1 MNKALQHIIRK
12 ITSLL
17 QENVSRET
25 VRNIGLSV
33 GVTLAL
39 SACSTS
45 KNTSTTRWYHSFT
58 ARYNTYYNG
67 NEAYKTGVQ
76 SQEEGHKD
84 NFTEMIP
91 FHVYANK
98 NTAEMGKSNYETAIE
113 KCEKTI
119 KQHSIKRKPARK
131 PGKKSEKEKAFLAQK
146 EFNPFLKNAWLLMA
160 KSQMRK
166 GEFSD
171 AAASFSYISRLYAN
185 NPSVLAQSR
194 AWLAQCYLE
203 LDWLYDAEEVLRN
216 MRRDSLPPNAKR
228 YYEPTQ
234 ALYHL
239 KSSNYKEAIPHL
251 LKTIH
256 YERSKRQRGRLY
268 FLTAQVYQQLGE
280 NRRAYKMLKKCLH
293 TNPPYEQAFN
303 ARVLMTEVM
312 SGGQSKQMLGRLKR
326 MAKNPNNSDYLDQVY
341 YAMGNIHLMQKDTLR
356 AIYAYEKGAKEATRS
371 GVEKGVLL
379 LHLGDL
385 YWTQGNYID
394 AQRCYQECIGLIE
407 KDHKAYKETARRSE
421 ILDEVVVPL
430 KDIKLQDSLQVLAKL
445 PEKEQLATVNRIIE
459 ELKKKEKEEKKK
471 QLETQA
477 QQRMNKIAANNGGQN
492 KGTQQTTQTVK
503 RLGDESTTFYFYT
516 ATAVSQGKQE
526 FEKRWGSRKDEDNWR
541 RMNKTVLAQDNEEEV
556 DTQEQDSIG
565 AVAQDSISSDSTKLV
580 AQKDTVKAEKKGKK
594 GKEELDPSQDPH
606 KPEYYLKDIPVTEEQ
621 LAASNEKLK
630 NALFQAAVLEKER
643 LEDFDLS
650 YKTFQ
655 RLMLEFPDF
664 DKKDEVY
671 YHLFLLHKRW
681 GDETAAL
688 DDRNRVV
695 NDFPDSKYATI
706 LSDPDYERNARYGK
720 HLEDSLYAE
729 TYTRYL
735 AGDYQQVV
743 RNASISGKSY
753 PNGQHRSKF
762 LFLEAM
768 SKLESNNYNGFKEE
782 LKFLVQNYPQSEVS
796 EMAGLIVKGIESGR
810 AIHSGA
816 YDASG
821 IWGRRTTGE
830 ATDSTRQVTFSDDR
844 WSNYIFLL
852 AYLPEE
858 TNEKQLLFE
867 MARYNFTSFMVRNF
881 DLQIDNREGVH
892 LLQVTGFRNYD
903 EAHLYAQQLFGDAH
917 MAELLK
923 PLHRYIISE
932 KNAAILGTSLSYDDY
947 NSFYEQHFA
956 PVTLPE
962 DLYLDE
968 PTEIR
973 EVNPEEMED
982 VEEENEDPDY

>member
-1 MNKALQHIIRK
+1 MRNVVLLVGGAL
-12 ITSLL
+12 L
-17 QENVSRET
+17 
-25 VRNIGLSV
+25 
-33 GVTLAL
+33 L

-58 ARYNTYYNG
+58 ARYNTYFNG

-91 FHVYANK
+91 FHVFANK
-98 NTAEMGKSNYETAIE
+98 TTAELGKSNYETTIE

-119 KQHSIKRKPARK
+119 KQHSIKRKPVRK
-131 PGKKSEKEKAFLAQK
+131 PGKKSEKQKAFLAQK
-146 EFNPFLKNAWLLMA
+146 EFNPFLKNAWLLMGKA
-160 KSQMRK
+160 QMRK
-166 GEFSD
+166 GDFTE
-171 AAASFSYISRLYAN
+171 AAASFSYINRLYAN
-185 NPSVLAQSR
+185 NPSVVAQSR
-194 AWLAQCYLE
+194 ALLTQCYLE

-228 YYEPTQ
+228 YYEPAQ
-234 ALYHL
+234 ALYYL
-239 KSSNYKEAIPHL
+239 KANNYSEAIPHL
-251 LKTIH
+251 LKTIR

-280 NRRAYKMLKKCLH
+280 NRKAYKMLKKCLH

-312 SGGQSKQMLGRLKR
+312 SGGQSKQMLARLKR
-326 MAKNPNNSDYLDQVY
+326 MTKDPNNKDYLDQVY

-385 YWTQGNYID
+385 YWAKGNYID

-430 KDIKLQDSLQVLAKL
+430 KEIKLQDSLQVLAKL

-471 QLETQA
+471 QLEQQA
-477 QQRMNKIAANNGGQN
+477 QQRMNKISGSN
-492 KGTQQTTQTVK
+492 TQQNRTAQQNNQTVK
-503 RLGDESTTFYFYT
+503 RLGSDNTSFYFYT
-516 ATAVSQGKQE
+516 PTAVSQGKQE

-541 RMNKTVLAQDNEEEV
+541 RINKTVLAQDDEEEEK
-556 DTQEQDSIG
+556 DPTLNQDSIN
-565 AVAQDSISSDSTKLV
+565 AVAQDSLV
-580 AQKDTVKAEKKGKK
+580 AGASKTETPKDSVKAEKKGKK
-594 GKEELDPSQDPH
+594 GKEELEPSEDPH

-621 LAASNEKLK
+621 MAASNEKLK
-630 NALFQAAVLEKER
+630 TALFQAAVLEKER
-643 LEDFDLS
+643 LEDFGLS

-681 GDETAAL
+681 GDEDAAL
-688 DDRNRVV
+688 DDRSRLANEY
-695 NDFPDSKYATI
+695 PDSKYASI
-706 LSDPDYERNARYGK
+706 LNDPDYERNARYGK

-729 TYTRYL
+729 TYTAYL
-735 AGDYQQVV
+735 AGDYMKVV
-743 RNASISGKSY
+743 RNSKVSADSY

-762 LFLEAM
+762 LFLDAM
-768 SKLESNNYNGFKEE
+768 SKLETNNYNGFKEE

-796 EMAGLIVKGIESGR
+796 EMAGLIVKGVESGR

-816 YDASG
+816 YTASG
-821 IWGRRTTGE
+821 IWGRRTAGT
-830 ATDSTRQVTFSDDR
+830 AADSTQVSQFSDDR
-844 WSNYIFLL
+844 WSNHVFLL

-858 TNEKQLLFE
+858 VNEKQLLFE

-881 DLQIDNREGVH
+881 DLQIDNREGIH
-892 LLQVTGFRNYD
+892 LLQVSGFRNYD
-903 EAHLYAQQLFGDAH
+903 EAHLYAQQLFSDTH
-917 MAELLK
+917 MVELLK

-932 KNAAILGTSLSYDDY
+932 KNAALLGVSLSYDDY
-947 NSFYEQHFA
+947 EEFYEENIA
-956 PVTLPE
+956 PVTLPN
-962 DLYLDE
+962 DLILDE

-973 EVNPEEMED
+973 EVDPEEMEEVD
-982 VEEENEDPDY
+982 EEEEDPDY